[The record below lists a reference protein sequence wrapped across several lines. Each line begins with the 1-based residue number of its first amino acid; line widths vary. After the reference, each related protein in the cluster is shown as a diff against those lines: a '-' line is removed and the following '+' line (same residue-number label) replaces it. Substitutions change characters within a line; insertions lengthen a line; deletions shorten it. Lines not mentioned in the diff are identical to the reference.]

1 MVKGMAVEEIT
12 ADRVADAVKDQVTMT
27 AREVL
32 KRVPTLQEATMSWLD
47 QYQKGRFEVHLD
59 FSELTPEVNKMNR
72 LGRLGVI
79 AIVLVG
85 LLIGSAIATAALVFS
100 DREGDL
106 WDFIFQ
112 LALVGFVFA
121 MFIAIFLVLVL
132 LWRWFRDDS

>member
-1 MVKGMAVEEIT
+1 
-12 ADRVADAVKDQVTMT
+12 MT
-27 AREVL
+27 AREVF
-32 KRVPTLQEATMSWLD
+32 KRVPSLQEATTSWLD
-47 QYQKGRFEVHLD
+47 QYQKGRFEVFLD
-59 FSELTPEVNKMNR
+59 FSDLTPEVNKLNR

-100 DREGDL
+100 ETEGEL

-132 LWRWFRDDS
+132 LWRWIRDDS